1 MNRSGSHKHQSA
13 PGRFSRFWNID
24 FERNRST
31 QLETKMNG
39 HSTRTSW
46 QEALGG
52 AMLATFLLVAGMI
65 FMLAAQVAHA
75 APAAGTVIGNQ
86 ATASYQDAGGVARSA
101 TSNLVQTTVS
111 QVKSFT
117 LTAPGAV
124 TVSPGQTVYYP
135 HTVTNTGNGTD
146 TYTLNAPVSSNFAA
160 TGTPHG
166 GLVYYIDANGDGVP
180 DNFTPIVSSGPIAAG
195 GLFRFVV
202 AGTVPAG
209 AAAGNTAT
217 ITVSVSDTVVT
228 TSTNIDT
235 TTVANS
241 SIQVTKSMSASSG
254 PSPFTPIT
262 VTLSY
267 TNSGTLAATN
277 IELRDVIPA
286 GMTYIAG
293 SGRWSVSGT
302 TALTDAA
309 GGDPAGIAYDFGA
322 TVAGRV
328 TAIVANVNGG
338 VSGTLTFQ
346 VGVNASLAPQTIL
359 NTAQFLTT
367 TQAVANTNTASYQ
380 VLQAASVVA
389 DDNPLQAGDVALDDV
404 VTVPSASPGST
415 IVFNNR
421 IHNTGNG
428 TDSFDIVLSGQASWP
443 AGTTFSLFQSD
454 GVTSLIDTNGNGTP
468 DTGPVAAGATY
479 TVVVKVTLPA
489 VAAGGPFNLTKT
501 AASRFNPAVSDTVTD
516 RLVAITAN
524 TVDVTNN
531 TARADSLPPG
541 TANGGNA
548 ATTGFATT
556 GAAVITTNLVT
567 PNPSTSTVTR
577 FQVYVNNTSTIS
589 DSYTMAAAG
598 VPAGWTVVFR
608 ADGGGGT
615 CAAVGAALPNTGT
628 INAGANR
635 LVCAEVTVP
644 TTVSGQAAVGNYDL
658 TISATSAVN
667 PLVTDSKVDRVTVN
681 AVHNVTLSPN
691 NTQQT
696 FPGGSVTYSHTISN
710 TGNVVENV
718 TYAAGCLTDSRS
730 AQGWT
735 SASYIDSNGNG
746 TLEIGT
752 DTLIVC
758 GTTSNALNVGQS
770 RTIFVRVFAPGSAVG
785 ADPANVTTVTATYNT
800 GASTTFATD
809 STTVTDGLTLAKEQ
823 APVACAAA
831 GPHAGYTAA
840 AIPAGPSTAP
850 NQCIAYRIIATNT
863 TAQTINLVVINDIV
877 PANTKMNYACS
888 GNGLA
893 TPSVSV
899 GSIAGSTPGNNLTG
913 TVSANVGTLTSTQSA
928 TLFFCVRI
936 DP

>member
-1 MNRSGSHKHQSA
+1 MNRQST
-13 PGRFSRFWNID
+13 P
-24 FERNRST
+24 RSW
-31 QLETKMNG
+31 
-39 HSTRTSW
+39 H
-46 QEALGG
+46 EALRG
-52 AMLATFLLVAGMI
+52 ALLATFLLFAGVI
-65 FMLAAQVAHA
+65 FTLATQVAHA

-86 ATASYQDAGGVARSA
+86 ATASYQDAGGTARSA

-111 QVKSFT
+111 QVKTFL
-117 LTAPGAV
+117 LTAPGAA

-135 HTVTNTGNGTD
+135 HTITNTGNGTD

-160 TGTPHG
+160 TGTPHSG
-166 GLVYYIDANGDGVP
+166 MVYYIDADGNGVP
-180 DNFTPIVSSGPIAAG
+180 DNFTPIVTSGPIAANG
-195 GLFRFVV
+195 QFKFVV

-228 TSTNIDT
+228 TQTNIDT

-241 SIQVTKSMSASSG
+241 SIQVTKAMSAASG

-277 IELRDVIPA
+277 VELRDLIPA

-293 SGRWSVSGT
+293 SGRWSVSGA

-309 GGDPAGIAYDFGA
+309 GGDPAGIAYDFGV
-322 TVAGRV
+322 TPLRV
-328 TAIVANVNGG
+328 TAIIATVNAG

-346 VGVNASLAPQTIL
+346 VSVNAGLAPQTIS
-359 NTAQFLTT
+359 NTATFLTA
-367 TQAVANTNTASYQ
+367 TQVVANTNTASYT
-380 VLQAASVVA
+380 VLQTAGVVA
-389 DDNPLQAGDVALDDV
+389 SDNPLQAGDLVIDDI
-404 VTVPSASPGST
+404 VTVPLASPGAT

-421 IHNTGNG
+421 ITNTGNG
-428 TDSFDIVLSGQASWP
+428 TDSFDIVLTGQAGWP

-479 TVVVKVTLPA
+479 TVVVRVTLPA
-489 VAAGGPFNLTKT
+489 VVGALPAAPYNLTKT
-501 AASRFNPAVSDTVTD
+501 ATSRFNPAVSDTVTD
-516 RLVAITAN
+516 RLVAIAAN

-531 TARADSLPPG
+531 TARADSLPAG
-541 TANGGNA
+541 TAVVGNA
-548 ATTGFATT
+548 ATTGFGTT
-556 GAAVITTNLVT
+556 GAAVITTNAVT
-567 PNPSTSTVTR
+567 PNPASTTVTR

-589 DSYTMAAAG
+589 DSYTMAAAP

-608 ADGGGGT
+608 ADGGAGNCST
-615 CAAVGAALPNTGT
+615 VGAALPNTGT

-644 TTVSGQAAVGNYDL
+644 TTVSGQAAAGNYDL

-667 PLVTDSKVDRVTVN
+667 PAVTDSKVDRVTVN
-681 AVHNVTLSPN
+681 ALHNVTLTPN

-710 TGNVVENV
+710 TGNVNETI
-718 TYAAGCLTDSRS
+718 TYAGACLTDSRS

-735 SASYIDSNGNG
+735 SAAYIDDGSG
-746 TLEIGT
+746 TLVIGT

-758 GTTSNALNVGQS
+758 GTTTDTLNVGQS
-770 RTIFVRVFAPGSAVG
+770 KTIFVRVFAPGSAVG
-785 ADPANVTTVTATYNT
+785 ADPANVTTLTATYN
-800 GASTTFATD
+800 GVLSTTFATD
-809 STTVTDGLTLAKEQ
+809 STTVTDGLTLVKEQ
-823 APVACAAA
+823 ATVACAAA
-831 GPHAGYTAA
+831 GPHGGYTPA
-840 AIPAGPSTAP
+840 AIPPGAGTAP
-850 NQCIAYRIIATNT
+850 GQCIAYRIIATNS
-863 TAQTINLVVINDIV
+863 TAANINLVVINDIV
-877 PANTKMNYACS
+877 PANTTMRYSCS

-893 TPSVSV
+893 TPSVTV
-899 GSIAGSTPGNNLTG
+899 GSIAGSTPANGLTG

>member
-1 MNRSGSHKHQSA
+1 MNRQST
-13 PGRFSRFWNID
+13 P
-24 FERNRST
+24 RSW
-31 QLETKMNG
+31 
-39 HSTRTSW
+39 H
-46 QEALGG
+46 EALRG
-52 AMLATFLLVAGMI
+52 ALLATFLLLAGVI
-65 FMLAAQVAHA
+65 FTLATQVAHA

-86 ATASYQDAGGVARSA
+86 ATASYQDSGGTSRSA

-111 QVKSFT
+111 QVKTFT
-117 LTAPGAV
+117 LAAPGAT

-135 HTVTNTGNGTD
+135 HTITNTGNGTD

-160 TGTPHG
+160 TGTPHSG
-166 GLVYYIDANGDGVP
+166 MVYYIDADGNGVP
-180 DNFTPIVSSGPIAAG
+180 DNFTPIVTSGPIAANG
-195 GLFRFVV
+195 QFKFVV

-228 TSTNIDT
+228 TLTNIDT

-241 SIQVTKSMSASSG
+241 SIQVTKAMSAASG

-277 IELRDVIPA
+277 VELRDVIPA
-286 GMTYIAG
+286 NMTYIAG
-293 SGRWSVSGT
+293 SGLWSVSGAT
-302 TALTDAA
+302 PLTDALL
-309 GGDPAGIAYDFGA
+309 GDPAGIAYDFGN
-322 TVAGRV
+322 TVGGRV
-328 TAIVANVNGG
+328 TAVIATVNPG

-346 VGVNASLAPQTIL
+346 VGVNAGLAPQVIS
-359 NTAQFLTT
+359 NTATFLTA
-367 TQAVANTNTASYQ
+367 TQAVANTNTASYT
-380 VLQAASVVA
+380 VLQTAGVVA
-389 DDNPLQAGDVALDDV
+389 DDNPLQAGDAVLDDV
-404 VTVPSASPGST
+404 VTVPTASPGAT
-415 IVFNNR
+415 VTFNNR

-428 TDSFDIVLSGQASWP
+428 TDSFDIVLTGQANWP
-443 AGTTFSLFQSD
+443 AGSTFSLFQSD

-489 VAAGGPFNLTKT
+489 VVGALPAAPYNLTKT
-501 AASRFNPAVSDTVTD
+501 ATSRFNPATSDTVTD
-516 RLVAITAN
+516 RLLAVTAN

-531 TARADSLPPG
+531 TARLDSLPAG
-541 TANGGNA
+541 TAVVGNA
-548 ATTGFATT
+548 ATTGFGTT
-556 GAAVITTNLVT
+556 GVAVITTNSVT
-567 PNPSTSTVTR
+567 PNPSSTTTTR
-577 FQVYVNNTSTIS
+577 FQVYVNNTSPVS
-589 DSYTMAAAG
+589 DSYTMAATG
-598 VPAGWTVVFR
+598 VPAGWTVVFY
-608 ADGGGGT
+608 ANGSGA
-615 CAAVGAALPNTGT
+615 CATVGAALPNTGT

-644 TTVSGQAAVGNYDL
+644 TTVSGQAAPGNYDL

-681 AVHNVTLSPN
+681 FVHIVTLTPN

-696 FPGGSVTYSHTISN
+696 FPGGSVTYIHTISN
-710 TGNVVENV
+710 TGNATETIN
-718 TYAAGCLTDSRS
+718 YAGSCLTDSRS

-735 SASYIDSNGNG
+735 SASYIDVNGNG

-758 GTTSNALNVGQS
+758 GSTSDTLNVGQTK
-770 RTIFVRVFAPGSAVG
+770 TIFVRVFAPGSAVA
-785 ADPANVTTVTATYNT
+785 ADPANVTTITATYNT
-800 GASTTFATD
+800 GALTTFATD
-809 STTVTDGLTLAKEQ
+809 STSVTDGLTLQKEQ
-823 APVACAAA
+823 VAVSCAAA
-831 GPHAGYTAA
+831 GPHAGYSAA
-840 AIPAGPSTAP
+840 AIPAGPATAP

-863 TAQTINLVVINDIV
+863 TAASINLVVINDVV
-877 PANTKMNYACS
+877 PANTKMNYPCS

-893 TPSVSV
+893 APSVSPIGV
-899 GSIAGSTPGNNLTG
+899 IAGSTPINNTTG
-913 TVSANVGTLTSTQSA
+913 TVSANVGTLTSTQST